1 MPTPA
6 ADATTGSDLVVEIVR
21 LRAGTSAQWVEPNR
35 VVLGNGARRLQFGSL
50 RPGVRAAIDVLLGA
64 GDAEAALLQGVPAGF
79 DAAKE
84 QLALLLGRLHQR
96 GWLERTLA
104 ASSDRNPLL
113 TVTPVSHRAVPRS
126 ATPDLA
132 LLVSLSRFALLR
144 RGDEGLLLESPRA
157 HAVAVLHD
165 PRLATLAGLLCRPRA
180 AGEIVDDAN
189 LQAGLPPAV
198 TAAVIAALSAAGFVV
213 PLDGGD
219 EEEQARALA
228 QWSLPDLLFHA
239 RSRQGRHANNY
250 GATFP
255 LRGRFEPL
263 EVGKPAM
270 TAGSGGPGAGAID
283 LPRPHLARVAT
294 SDPSLTEVLE
304 GRQSIRL
311 HDDNHPIALPQLA
324 ELLFRAMG
332 VRGDVTR
339 FADGSERPFG
349 CARPYPS
356 GGALYE
362 LETYLA
368 VRLCDG
374 LAPGLYHYDALG
386 HRLEPVAAPGPGLDA
401 LLDDAGKKSATGR
414 KPQVLVVLAAR
425 VGRLMYKYESM
436 AYAAVLKNV
445 GVVFQ
450 TVYAVG
456 TAMQLAVCA
465 LGGGDSDAFAEVSG
479 VPYLDEPSVGEIM
492 LGSRPRAKEKPV

>member
-6 ADATTGSDLVVEIVR
+6 ADATMDSELVVEIVR
-21 LRAGTSAQWVEPNR
+21 LRAGTSAQWAQPDR
-35 VVLGNGARRLQFGSL
+35 VVLASGAKRLQFGSL
-50 RPGVRAAIDVLLGA
+50 RPEVRAAIGLLLHA
-64 GDAEAALLQGVPAGF
+64 GDAEAALLEGVPAGA
-79 DAAKE
+79 DAARE
-84 QLALLLGRLHQR
+84 QLGLLLGRLDQR

-104 ASSDRNPLL
+104 ASPDRNPLL
-113 TVTPVSHRAVPRS
+113 TVRPVSHRAVPRS
-126 ATPDLA
+126 ALPDPSTFL
-132 LLVSLSRFALLR
+132 SLSRFALLR

-157 HAVAVLHD
+157 HFVAVLHD

-180 AGEIVDDAN
+180 AGDLIEAASH
-189 LQAGLPPAV
+189 QAGLPPAM
-198 TAAVIAALSAAGFVV
+198 TAAALSCLAASGFVV
-213 PLDGGD
+213 NRDGGD
-219 EEEQARALA
+219 EEEDTQALA

-250 GATFP
+250 GATYP
-255 LRGRFEPL
+255 LQGRFEPL

-270 TAGSGGPGAGAID
+270 SNGAAAGAID
-283 LPRPHLARVAT
+283 LPRPDLARVAT

-304 GRQSIRL
+304 GRQSIRV

-386 HRLEPVAAPGPGLDA
+386 HRLEPVAARGPGLDA

-456 TAMQLAVCA
+456 TAMELAVCA
-465 LGGGDSDAFAEVSG
+465 LGGGDSDAFADVGG
-479 VPYLDEPSVGEIM
+479 VPYLEEPSVGEIM
-492 LGSRPRAKEKPV
+492 LGSRPRGKEKPV